1 MTRRTRWLFEPLI
14 SELLYEIQD
23 MTREQ
28 MANFLQKQWKENPI
42 LRRLSQ
48 TQGLQGQAL
57 HRGLINIL
65 HQFEALT
72 RTTVQVVPIGT
83 VQKLRGKGN
92 LASLR
97 SRPGF
102 LQIEQ
107 QVFKNS
113 QTLLNEVRHE
123 LAYYYSGGPNGVPRL
138 TNTPFNALNL
148 LEMMIQGD
156 GRLPPPVAH

>member
-1 MTRRTRWLFEPLI
+1 MTRRTRWLFEPFI
-14 SELLYEIQD
+14 SEPLYETQD

-28 MANFLQKQWKENPI
+28 MANFLQKKWKENPI
-42 LRRLSQ
+42 LKRLSQ
-48 TQGLQGQAL
+48 IQGLQGQAL
-57 HRGLINIL
+57 HRGLIKIL
-65 HQFEALT
+65 EQFEAST
-72 RTTVQVVPIGT
+72 RTVVQVVPDST

-107 QVFKNS
+107 QVFKNT

-123 LAYYYSGGPNGVPRL
+123 LAFYYSGGINGVPRL

-148 LEMMIQGD
+148 LEMMIQGG
-156 GRLPPPVAH
+156 GRLPPPIAR